1 MVWAGVVQW
10 QNGSFPS
17 CTRGFDSLHPLHD
30 VTLVKKSHGHGPTGD
45 AGRWNGGAGAG
56 TGGVVAGCRRFEH
69 TEGLDLYALPASVY
83 GRTQRLRLADKTLND
98 RFITSRRQDRSS
110 PPTQATPLRPSCR
123 YIGGLTPCVPTVTRG
138 VAKFPLASLC
148 AMTNTCRPGFRSARV
163 AGAKVTICVR
173 CGTCTVNVPSL

>member
-1 MVWAGVVQW
+1 MRRRLRGQPGADRIVAWAGVVQW

-30 VTLVKKSHGHGPTGD
+30 VTVLKQPHGDGRTGD

-56 TGGVVAGCRRFEH
+56 TGGVAAGCRSFEH
-69 TEGLDLYALPASVY
+69 AEPLDLSVY
-83 GRTQRLRLADKTLND
+83 GRTQRFRLADKTLND

-110 PPTQATPLRPSCR
+110 PPAQATPLRPSCR

-138 VAKFPLASLC
+138 AAKFPLASLC
-148 AMTNTCRPGFRSARV
+148 AMTNTCRPGCRSARV
-163 AGAKVTICVR
+163 AGAKVTI
-173 CGTCTVNVPSL
+173 